1 MKQAKDNFQTQNTLK
16 ENHVNTKNINFQ
28 FHYRKS
34 TKVFHTFLLT
44 EGEGEVSLA
53 LSKNWEKVP

>member
-34 TKVFHTFLLT
+34 TKVFHT
-44 EGEGEVSLA
+44 EGEGEVFLA